1 LQSFPDRINGITE
14 LRNSGKERR
23 SHQRYPIDLE
33 IRCRAL
39 RSDIVVLGKVCDISS
54 GGVRFMSDCRQTV
67 GNFSG
72 ILAPGKKV
80 ELSIDWPIL
89 LDGTCRLQLR
99 GQGRIVRSDEHGT
112 AIEIE
117 HHEFCTRKAQSAAV
131 CRASAVGG

>member
-1 LQSFPDRINGITE
+1 MEGITN
-14 LRNSGKERR
+14 LRNAGNGRR
-23 SHQRYPIDLE
+23 SHYRYPIDLG
-33 IRCRAL
+33 IRCRVL
-39 RSDIVVLGKVCDISS
+39 RSDLIVFGKIRDISS
-54 GGVRFMSDCRQTV
+54 SGVRFTS
-67 GNFSG
+67 SE